1 MSQAESPEA
10 LYKRLTATNLSC
22 WDQIEFINQHDIE
35 VQKALLTRTQE
46 LASTYH
52 DNCAYGRPN
61 HSEAVALA
69 VFNISKGLGQ
79 MSDFLLSERKAS
91 E

>member
-10 LYKRLTATNLSC
+10 LYKRLMAN
-22 WDQIEFINQHDIE
+22 IE
-35 VQKALLTRTQE
+35 VQKALLTRIQE

-79 MSDFLLSERKAS
+79 MSDFLLFERKAS